1 MNDLDT
7 DSFVQLLIV
16 LGLFIASAFFSGSEV
31 ALFSID
37 EKKLNQIARRK
48 PLAARYIKRLLEF
61 PRKTLIT
68 ILIGNNI
75 ANVGIS
81 ILLAFLTVKLANQL
95 SINPDW
101 LITIE
106 IFVLTFVLLLIGEI
120 IPKIVANRFPVEY
133 AVLACYPIHW
143 LYTLFAPVTFIFNQV
158 SKIFQRNFSIDK
170 SKSAIKV
177 DEIRTLADISE
188 EYGAIEKDE
197 QSLIHGI
204 IEFGETTVKEVM
216 TNRTEMVA
224 AEISEDFDSI
234 LKKFLDSKHSRLPIY
249 KGNIDNIEGFV
260 YIKDLL
266 PIYLQ
271 RQKGDH
277 QKHEEFNISTYLRP
291 ALFVPESKKIDE
303 MFREFQKKNI
313 HIAIVVDE
321 FGGTAGLITM
331 EDILSEVMSK
341 FSYSEDTQ
349 DYYKKIDKDTYLV
362 DARIPIDDLEQLLDA
377 QLKSEE
383 DDYDTLGGFLLTK
396 FEDLPEVNNSM
407 QCKDFEFIITEASEK
422 KIEKVLIKKIKNEK
436 N

>member
-1 MNDLDT
+1 MLES
-7 DSFVQLLIV
+7 DSVVQLLIV
-16 LGLFIASAFFSGSEV
+16 LGFFIASAFFSGSEV

-37 EKKLNQIARRK
+37 EKKLNQISKTK

-81 ILLAFLTVKLANQL
+81 ILLAFLTVKLAHQL
-95 SINPDW
+95 NINPDW

-106 IFVLTFVLLLIGEI
+106 IIVLTIVLLLIGEI
-120 IPKIVANRFPVEY
+120 IPKIVANRFPIEY
-133 AVLACYPIHW
+133 AVVACYPIHW
-143 LYTLFAPVTFIFNQV
+143 LYTLFAPVTFVFNQF

-170 SKSAIKV
+170 SKTAIKV

-216 TNRTEMVA
+216 TNRTEMIA
-224 AEISEDFDSI
+224 AEINEDFDSI

-249 KGNIDNIEGFV
+249 KGNIDNIEGFI

-271 RQKGDH
+271 RHKSDIEKQ
-277 QKHEEFNISTYLRP
+277 EEFNISSFLRQ
-291 ALFVPESKKIDE
+291 AIFVPESKKIDE

-331 EDILSEVMSK
+331 EDILLEVMSK
-341 FSYSEDTQ
+341 FSYSEDIQ
-349 DYYKKIDKDTYLV
+349 EFYNKIDQDTYLV
-362 DARIPIDDLEQLLDA
+362 DAKMPIDDLEQLLNA

-383 DDYDTLGGFLLTK
+383 DDYDTLGGFLLEK
-396 FEDLPEVNNSM
+396 FEDLPEVNNSIDY
-407 QCKDFEFIITEASEK
+407 KDFKFIIKEASEK
-422 KIEKVLIKKIKNEK
+422 KIEKVLIKKIANEK
-436 N
+436 I

>member
-1 MNDLDT
+1 MDT

-16 LGLFIASAFFSGSEV
+16 FGLFIVSAFFSASEV

-37 EKKLNQIARRK
+37 EKKLNFISKAK
-48 PLAARYIKRLLEF
+48 PLAARYIHRLLEF

-95 SINPDW
+95 NVNRDW

-106 IFVLTFVLLLIGEI
+106 IILLTVVLLLIGEI
-120 IPKIVANRFPVEY
+120 IPKIIANRFPVEY
-133 AVLACYPIHW
+133 AVLVCYPIHW
-143 LYTLFAPVTFIFNQV
+143 LYTLFAPITFLFNQV
-158 SKIFQRNFSIDK
+158 SKIFQRNFFIDK
-170 SKSAIKV
+170 SKTAIKV
-177 DEIRTLADISE
+177 EEIKTLADLSE

-224 AEISEDFDSI
+224 AEINESFDS
-234 LKKFLDSKHSRLPIY
+234 LLNKFLTSKHSRLPIY

-266 PIYLQ
+266 PIYIQ
-271 RQKGDH
+271 RQKSDV
-277 QKHEEFNISTYLRP
+277 QNLEEFNISKILRP
-291 ALFVPESKKIDE
+291 AIFVPESKKIDE
-303 MFREFQKKNI
+303 MFREFQTKNI

-331 EDILSEVMSK
+331 EDILAEVMSR

-349 DYYKKIDKDTYLV
+349 DFYKQIDQDTYLV
-362 DARIPIDDLEQLLDA
+362 DAKIPIDFLEKLLDK
-377 QLKSEE
+377 QLKSDE
-383 DDYDTLGGFLLTK
+383 DDYDTLGGFLLSK
-396 FEDLPEVNNSM
+396 FEDLPEPDTSIDYEDY
-407 QCKDFEFIITEASEK
+407 KFIIKEASEK
-422 KIEKVLIKKIKNEK
+422 RIEKVLIKKIKNEK
-436 N
+436 V